1 MEQAFQACAQIR
13 FGVEQRFSAAVAD
26 NSRNPT
32 SAPEYRKSMTQDGCF
47 CYVIAV
53 VSTSRERVR
62 G

>member
-32 SAPEYRKSMTQDGCF
+32 SAPEYRKSMTGCF

-53 VSTSRERVR
+53 VSTSCDRVR